1 METPCVAPPT
11 SRTLHT
17 LAEDGS
23 FRGASRIRT
32 QETPYFKLRM
42 TCLVILS
49 PTTLKLSWQLTSPRH
64 LTEFDTMPSY
74 GNCRLYSCPADPPP
88 RGQHAI
94 SSWED
99 WEVLLMSADP
109 TSQLAAV
116 TRAADVISRHDLLDA
131 VRDRAVAQGP
141 SWV

>member
-32 QETPYFKLRM
+32 Q
-42 TCLVILS
+42 
-49 PTTLKLSWQLTSPRH
+49 
-64 LTEFDTMPSY
+64 D
-74 GNCRLYSCPADPPP
+74 CPADPPP